1 MTLSEKRALAGR
13 KGGSRRTER
22 KLAALHALHASR
34 RGKRLSRASA
44 ARDDVLAR
52 ARDVLRDPVPG
63 RSARALAAWCGV
75 SDMTVRRWLAGDDW
89 PGMEQV
95 KRIAVWV
102 AAVSKTPPRPPSE
115 QAPGSA

>member
-13 KGGSRRTER
+13 KGGSRRSDA

-34 RGKRLSRASA
+34 RGKRLSGASA
-44 ARDDVLAR
+44 KRDDVLAR

-75 SDMTVRRWLAGDDW
+75 SDMTVRRWLSGDDW
-89 PGMEQV
+89 PAIEQV
-95 KRIAVWV
+95 KKIEAWLKKL
-102 AAVSKTPPRPPSE
+102 AIPNDGYKLHP
-115 QAPGSA
+115 

>member
-13 KGGSRRTER
+13 KGGSRRTAA
-22 KLAALHALHASR
+22 KLAALHALHKRR
-34 RGKRLSRASA
+34 RGKRLSGASA

-89 PGMEQV
+89 PGMDKV
-95 KRIAVWV
+95 SRIAAWV
-102 AAVSKTPPRPPSE
+102 ASVSKTLPHPHDGP
-115 QAPGSA
+115 APGSG

>member
-22 KLAALHALHASR
+22 KLAALKALHKLR
-34 RGKRLSRASA
+34 RGKRLSGASA
-44 ARDDVLAR
+44 KRDNVLAR

-89 PGMEQV
+89 PGMDKV
-95 KRIAVWV
+95 SRIAAWV
-102 AAVSKTPPRPPSE
+102 ASVAKTPPRATGA
-115 QAPGSA
+115 QAHGSA

>member
-1 MTLSEKRALAGR
+1 MTLSEKRAAAGR
-13 KGGSRRTER
+13 KGGSQRTER
-22 KLAALHALHASR
+22 KLAALKALHESR
-34 RGKRLSRASA
+34 RGKRLSGASA

-89 PGMEQV
+89 PGMDKVERV
-95 KRIAVWV
+95 KSWIET
-102 AAVSKTPPRPPSE
+102 VSAGR
-115 QAPGSA
+115 G